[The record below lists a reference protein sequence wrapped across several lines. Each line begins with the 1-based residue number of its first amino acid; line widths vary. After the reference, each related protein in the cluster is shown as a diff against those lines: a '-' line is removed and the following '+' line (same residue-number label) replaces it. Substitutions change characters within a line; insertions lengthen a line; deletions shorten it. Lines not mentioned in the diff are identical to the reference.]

1 MRGKKQ
7 EFNIL
12 SYKQCDKFF
21 IIILQV
27 IISWLIALNVL
38 NTYNQ
43 FIGQIIFF
51 INKLTYPLLS
61 PIKRILPDLG
71 PIDISPVI
79 LLILLKVLQVFINRD
94 IKPFIFAHM

>member
-1 MRGKKQ
+1 MNAI
-7 EFNIL
+7 FYLVNSAIDL
-12 SYKQCDKFF
+12 LFF

-27 IISWLIALNVL
+27 IISWLIAFNIL

-51 INKLTYPLLS
+51 LNRITFPLLS
-61 PIKRILPDLG
+61 PIKKILPNLG

-79 LLILLKVLQVFINRD
+79 VLILLKVLQVYINRD
-94 IKPFIFAHM
+94 LKPFLFAHM

>member
-1 MRGKKQ
+1 MNAL
-7 EFNIL
+7 FYLVNSAIDL
-12 SYKQCDKFF
+12 LFF

-27 IISWLIALNVL
+27 IISWLIAFNIL

-51 INKLTYPLLS
+51 LNRITFPLLS
-61 PIKRILPDLG
+61 PIKKILPNLG

-79 LLILLKVLQVFINRD
+79 VLILLKVLQVYINRD
-94 IKPFIFAHM
+94 LKPFLFAHM

>member
-1 MRGKKQ
+1 MNAI
-7 EFNIL
+7 FYLVNSAIDL
-12 SYKQCDKFF
+12 LFF

-27 IISWLIALNVL
+27 IISWLIAFNIL

-51 INKLTYPLLS
+51 LNRITFPLLS
-61 PIKRILPDLG
+61 PIKKILPNLG

-79 LLILLKVLQVFINRD
+79 VLILLKVLQVYINRD
-94 IKPFIFAHM
+94 LKPFLFSHM

>member
-1 MRGKKQ
+1 MNAI
-7 EFNIL
+7 FYLINSAIDL
-12 SYKQCDKFF
+12 LFF

-27 IISWLIALNVL
+27 IISWLIAFNIL

-51 INKLTYPLLS
+51 LNRITFPLLS
-61 PIKRILPDLG
+61 PIKKILPNLG

-79 LLILLKVLQVFINRD
+79 VLILLKVLQVYINRD
-94 IKPFIFAHM
+94 LKPFLFSHM

>member
-1 MRGKKQ
+1 MNAI
-7 EFNIL
+7 FYLINSAIDIL
-12 SYKQCDKFF
+12 FF

-27 IISWLIALNVL
+27 IISCLIAFNIL

-51 INKLTYPLLS
+51 LNRITFPLLS
-61 PIKRILPDLG
+61 PIKKILPNLG

-79 LLILLKVLQVFINRD
+79 VLILLKVLQVYINRD
-94 IKPFIFAHM
+94 LKPFLFAHM

>member
-1 MRGKKQ
+1 MNAI
-7 EFNIL
+7 FYLINSAIDL
-12 SYKQCDKFF
+12 LFF

-27 IISWLIALNVL
+27 IISWLIAFNIL

-51 INKLTYPLLS
+51 LNRITFPLLS
-61 PIKRILPDLG
+61 PIKKILPNLG

-79 LLILLKVLQVFINRD
+79 VLILLKVLQVYINRD
-94 IKPFIFAHM
+94 LKPFLFAHM

>member
-1 MRGKKQ
+1 MNAI
-7 EFNIL
+7 FYLVNSAIDL
-12 SYKQCDKFF
+12 LFF

-27 IISWLIALNVL
+27 IISWLIAFNIL

-51 INKLTYPLLS
+51 LNRITFPLLS
-61 PIKRILPDLG
+61 PIKKILPNLG

-79 LLILLKVLQVFINRD
+79 VLILLKVLQVYINRD
-94 IKPFIFAHM
+94 LKPFLFAYM

>member
-1 MRGKKQ
+1 MNAI
-7 EFNIL
+7 FYLINSAIDL
-12 SYKQCDKFF
+12 LFF